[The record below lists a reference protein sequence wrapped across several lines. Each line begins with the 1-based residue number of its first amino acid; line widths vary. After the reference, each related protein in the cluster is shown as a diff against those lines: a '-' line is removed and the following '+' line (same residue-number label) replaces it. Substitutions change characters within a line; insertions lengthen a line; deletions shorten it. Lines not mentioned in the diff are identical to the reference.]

1 MAFPAIVRF
10 SLFFFLTVVLKK
22 RTDLFLPIS
31 ISLSGSSEYKINGK
45 TVSYKRYNDQLE
57 TFNILVKA
65 KNFLV
70 FQGDVEAVASQS
82 PKDLAKLIDQISGSL
97 DLKEEY
103 DKASAA
109 LQKAT
114 DASLQQHS
122 RRKGVN
128 SEVKQYQLMKT
139 EAERWQQLQTEKT
152 DAIVHHLVWK
162 LFHIEEGIK
171 ASEEKIEE
179 RNEDLKRLREENE
192 KFEEEVRAKKKEVN
206 KATKEVGKQER
217 AVKTKEKE
225 LEEAVRLAFPF
236 PSPLSLLTLLLH
248 SVPNSSRSTP
258 AASTPSRSSRKPILK
273 PRSSKPIST

>member
-1 MAFPAIVRF
+1 MALSAIVRSSPSF
-10 SLFFFLTVVLKK
+10 SPFRN
-22 RTDLFLPIS
+22 RTDSIFCR

-97 DLKEEY
+97 DLKDEY

-114 DASLQQHS
+114 EASLQQHS

-128 SEVKQYQLMKT
+128 SEVKQYQVMKN
-139 EAERWQQLQTEKT
+139 EAERWQSLQNDKT

-179 RNEDLKRLREENE
+179 RNEELKQLRDENE

-217 AVKTKEKE
+217 LVKAKEKE
-225 LEEAVRLAFPF
+225 LEEAVR
-236 PSPLSLLTLLLH
+236 PLSFRALAVLLTDPCCLLAAPGAPRYRH
-248 SVPNSSRSTP
+248 SPPTRP
-258 AASTPSRSSRKPILK
+258 QEARFCYLPG
-273 PRSSKPIST
+273 